1 MKPTEAL
8 KKAIEKAG
16 GMTKLARL
24 VGVTPQCVNGWV
36 SRKRV
41 PPEQCARIELVTGV
55 NRKKLRPDI
64 FA

>member
-16 GMTKLARL
+16 GMTKLARK

-36 SRKRV
+36 ARKRV
-41 PPEQCARIELVTGV
+41 PPEQCVRIEAVTGV
-55 NRKKLRPDI
+55 SRRQLRPDI